1 MQQVGPVT
9 QLLIRWSDGDK
20 GAADELMPII
30 YDELHRM
37 AATYLRR
44 ERSNLS
50 IQATGLVHEAYIR
63 MVEHQQVSLATR
75 AQFFGLASKLMRNIL
90 VDLARQRK
98 ATKRGGPMP
107 SLALSEADRVT
118 GGEDVDLLALDQ
130 ALQELAATRPRHGRI
145 VELRF
150 FGGLVIEEVAEV
162 LDVSH
167 ATVEREWHFAKAWLR
182 RKLGSGEGLPAWNS
196 ARRP

>member
-9 QLLIRWSDGDK
+9 QLLIRWSGGDK
-20 GAADELMPII
+20 SAADELMPII
-30 YDELHRM
+30 YDELRRM
-37 AATYLRR
+37 AASYLRR

-63 MVEHQQVSLATR
+63 MVEHQKVSLATR

-98 ATKRGGPMP
+98 TTKRGGQMH
-107 SLALSEADRVT
+107 SLSLSEADRIT
-118 GGEDVDLLALDQ
+118 DGEDIDLLALDQ
-130 ALQELAATRPRHGRI
+130 ALEELAATRPRHGRI

-150 FGGLVIEEVAEV
+150 FGGLVVEEVAEV
-162 LDVSH
+162 LEVSP
-167 ATVEREWHFAKAWLR
+167 ATVEREWSFAKAWLR
-182 RKLGSGEGLPAWNS
+182 RKLASGDVLQASNS
-196 ARRP
+196 AMRF